1 MKPFRFPLK
10 RVLDIRSDE
19 EGQAQELYARAVRL
33 VEQFNERRRQVENS
47 LEANLEECRSE
58 CSGPTKSGRVVQLR
72 TMLEVLREK
81 LKAMEPEAAEL
92 KVVLDEKWQEL
103 VIARQK
109 REAMDKLQDRKKEA
123 HEREMAREEQLGLD
137 EMISLRESR
146 GSTKMM

>member
-1 MKPFRFPLK
+1 MVIIFALAIHAI
-10 RVLDIRSDE
+10 L
-19 EGQAQELYARAVRL
+19 GL
-33 VEQFNERRRQVENS
+33 
-47 LEANLEECRSE
+47 
-58 CSGPTKSGRVVQLR
+58 KSGRVVQLR

-103 VIARQK
+103 VMARQK

-123 HEREMAREEQLGLD
+123 HEREVAREEQLGLD